1 VIRVAVVG
9 TGYWGRNLV
18 RNFHELGALAGLCD
32 ADESTVA
39 ALTEIYSTTK
49 TWSSSDAVFEDPQI
63 DAVAIATPAATHG
76 ALAKRAL
83 NAGKSVFVEK
93 PLCLDLGEAAELRT
107 LSAGSN
113 LVLMV
118 GHLMLYH
125 PAFQA
130 LRLAVEGGRIGDLRY
145 IYSNRASLGKIRR
158 EENALW
164 SFAPHDISMILAL
177 VGRMPDRIVCNGG
190 TYLREGVADTTLSH
204 FSFAGNLQAHI
215 FVSWLHPYKDH
226 RMVVVGS
233 EGMIVF
239 DDVRSGEEKLQL
251 YSHEIGWEGDIPSVV
266 KADGR
271 PIAYTNEE
279 PLRNECRHFLDCV
292 SSGAQ
297 PRSDAEEGNR
307 VLFVLDACQKSL
319 SEGRAI
325 EMSYDE

>member
-1 VIRVAVVG
+1 
-9 TGYWGRNLV
+9 
-18 RNFHELGALAGLCD
+18 LGVLAGLCD
-32 ADESTVA
+32 VDESAIA
-39 ALTEIYSTTK
+39 ALSKTYGVMK
-49 TWSSSDAVFEDPQI
+49 TWTSSDAVFEDPEI

-76 ALAKRAL
+76 VLAKKAL
-83 NAGKSVFVEK
+83 NAGKNVFVEK
-93 PLCLDLGEAAELRT
+93 PLCLDLVEAAELRALAAT
-107 LSAGSN
+107 SDH
-113 LVLMV
+113 VLMV

-130 LRLAVEGGRIGDLRY
+130 LRVAVQDGRIGDLRY

-177 VGRMPDRIVCNGG
+177 AGRMPDRIVCNGG
-190 TYLREGVADTTLSH
+190 AYLREGVADTTLSH

-226 RMVVVGS
+226 RMVIVGS

-251 YSHEIGWEGDIPSVV
+251 YSHEIGWQGDISSVI

-271 PIAYTNEE
+271 PISYADEE

-292 SSGAQ
+292 YSGTK

-307 VLFVLDACQKSL
+307 VLFVLDACQTSL
-319 SEGRAI
+319 TEGRAI
-325 EMSYDE
+325 EVSYDE